1 MYLCCTNVP
10 QHTWVSYMEQTLV
23 DSCGGFRATL
33 SASKKRQTSCGAVD
47 WAAGTICWWDLVWFT
62 GTHGDVMI
70 QDLWVFS
77 SHGDSP
83 KKNCD
88 VISKLIWTK
97 YIMAIGQPCG
107 CPLLVL
113 NRSEKHDPN
122 SVDLSGTCL
131 GPETW
136 REAEFGMNENLPN
149 TYRRPWDYL
158 SHPPSRKMNIY
169 SEMML
174 NKYIYI
180 P

>member
-1 MYLCCTNVP
+1 MGIIHGTNSGWLLWRLQGHVVRIQEETNVLRCGRLSCR
-10 QHTWVSYMEQTLV
+10 HHLLMGFSMIYRYTRGRN
-23 DSCGGFRATL
+23 DSGSMGLFISWGLT
-33 SASKKRQTSCGAVD
+33 
-47 WAAGTICWWDLVWFT
+47 
-62 GTHGDVMI
+62 
-70 QDLWVFS
+70 
-77 SHGDSP
+77 P

-169 SEMML
+169 SEMMF

-180 P
+180 YHK